1 MFEHV
6 DDLKSQTGDGTGDEQ
21 TLLQRCSADDSLE
34 HDGGGDCAAE
44 REEKPGGRGGKWWLF
59 NHRGGS
65 EVGGVVLN
73 RTGDREF
80 EGSFA
85 SLARGMRTRVR

>member
-1 MFEHV
+1 VFEHV

-44 REEKPGGRGGKWWLF
+44 REEKPGGRGGKWGLF
-59 NHRGGS
+59 NH
-65 EVGGVVLN
+65 
-73 RTGDREF
+73 
-80 EGSFA
+80 A
-85 SLARGMRTRVR
+85 SGNVFSLCSVWSAAAQHGQP